1 MTDKPNS
8 LLAQSKLENIL
19 HSVALL
25 GTMFVLLFL
34 IGWVVAGAAG
44 ILAAAVMGLIFVVSG
59 SMISSNLILRLYQAK
74 LISVYQ
80 APELYEIVAYLSNKA
95 GLVKVPLLYYV
106 PSQVINA
113 FATGH
118 NGNAHIALSDGLLR
132 ALTVEELTGVLAH
145 EISHLKHNDLW
156 VMNLADILS
165 RLTSMLALV
174 GYLLI
179 IVFLPFYFFT
189 DVNMP
194 WLALILLWLAPHI
207 SALLQ
212 MALSRNRE
220 YGADIFA
227 AELTGNPL
235 ALASAL
241 RKIELYQGR
250 WLERLIFPGR
260 RMPHP
265 SILRTHPKLDERIRR
280 LHALAEDQYKHMQP
294 GPAYYLNW
302 PQQSTVK
309 PRRRIHG
316 LWY

>member
-1 MTDKPNS
+1 MTQDKS
-8 LLAQSKLENIL
+8 LLTQSKLENIL
-19 HSVALL
+19 HSAALL
-25 GTMFVLLFL
+25 GTMFILLFV
-34 IGWVVAGAAG
+34 IGWVVAGTIGVIWAVAMG
-44 ILAAAVMGLIFVVSG
+44 VILVISG
-59 SMISSNLILRLYQAK
+59 SMISSNIILRLYQAR

-80 APELYEIVAYLSNKA
+80 APELYEIVAHLSNKA
-95 GLVKVPLLYYV
+95 GLKKVPLLYYF

-113 FATGH
+113 FATGR
-118 NGNAHIALSDGLLR
+118 NGSAHIAISDGLLR
-132 ALTVEELTGVLAH
+132 ALSVEELTGVIGH

-165 RLTSMLALV
+165 RLTSMLALF

-179 IVFLPFYFFT
+179 IVFLPFLLFS
-189 DVNMP
+189 DRSIP
-194 WLALILLWLAPHI
+194 WLALLLLWLAPHI

-220 YGADIFA
+220 YGADIYA

-241 RKIELYQGR
+241 RKIELYQGS
-250 WLERLIFPGR
+250 WFEQLLFPGR
-260 RMPHP
+260 RIPQP
-265 SILRTHPKLDERIRR
+265 SILRTHPKLEERITR
-280 LHALAEDQYKHMQP
+280 LRALAQDQYKHLQP
-294 GPAYYLNW
+294 GTPVYLSW
-302 PQQSTVK
+302 PQHRVGK

>member
-1 MTDKPNS
+1 MPRSNS
-8 LLAQSKLENIL
+8 LLTQSKLENVL
-19 HSVALL
+19 HSILLL
-25 GTMFVLLFL
+25 GTMFILLFV
-34 IGWVVAGAAG
+34 IGWIVAGTMG
-44 ILAAAVMGLIFVVSG
+44 VILAGVMGITLVVSG
-59 SMISSNLILRLYQAK
+59 SMISSNIILRLYQAR

-95 GLVKVPLLYYV
+95 GLEKVPLLYYF

-113 FATGH
+113 FATGR

-132 ALTVEELTGVLAH
+132 TLNIEELTAVIGH
-145 EISHLKHNDLW
+145 ELSHLKHNDLW

-165 RLTSMLALV
+165 RLTSMLALI

-179 IVFLPFYFFT
+179 VVFLPFYFLT
-189 DVNMP
+189 DINIP
-194 WLALILLWLAPHI
+194 WLALLLLWLAPHI

-250 WLERLIFPGR
+250 WLEQLLLPSR
-260 RMPHP
+260 RMPQP
-265 SILRTHPKLDERIRR
+265 SILRTHPKMEERIKR
-280 LHALAEDQYKHMQP
+280 LHDLAEDQYKHIQMGAP
-294 GPAYYLNW
+294 VFLNW
-302 PQQSTVK
+302 PEISVRK

>member
-1 MTDKPNS
+1 M
-8 LLAQSKLENIL
+8 
-19 HSVALL
+19 HSVILL
-25 GTMFVLLFL
+25 GTMFILLFV
-34 IGWVVAGAAG
+34 IGWVVAGTIG
-44 ILAAAVMGLIFVVSG
+44 MLWAAAMGVALVVSG
-59 SMISSNLILRLYQAK
+59 SMISANIILRLYQAK

-80 APELYEIVAYLSNKA
+80 APELYEIVAQLSNKA
-95 GLVKVPLLYYV
+95 GLAKVPLLYYF
-106 PSQVINA
+106 PSQIINA
-113 FATGH
+113 FSTGH
-118 NGNAHIALSDGLLR
+118 AGNPHIALSEGVIR
-132 ALTVEELTGVLAH
+132 ALTVDELAGVLGH

-165 RLTSMLALV
+165 RLTAMLALF

-179 IVFLPFYFFT
+179 IVFLPFYFFS
-189 DVNMP
+189 DLEMP
-194 WLALILLWLAPHI
+194 WTALIVLWLAPHL

-220 YGADIFA
+220 YGADLFA

-235 ALASAL
+235 ALAAAL

-260 RMPHP
+260 RMPQP

-280 LHALAEDQYKHMQP
+280 LQVLAEEQYRHRQS
-294 GPAYYLNW
+294 GPSFYLNW
-302 PQQSTVK
+302 PQNNTGK
-309 PRRRIHG
+309 PKRRIPG

>member
-1 MTDKPNS
+1 MMADKS
-8 LLAQSKLENIL
+8 VLTKSKLENIL
-19 HSVALL
+19 HSILLL
-25 GTMFVLLFL
+25 GTMFILLFA
-34 IGWVVAGAAG
+34 IGWVVAGSMG
-44 ILAAAVMGLIFVVSG
+44 LLWSAVMGVILIVSG
-59 SMISSNLILRLYQAK
+59 SMISSSIILRLYQAK

-80 APELYEIVAYLSNKA
+80 APELYEIVAHLSNRA
-95 GLVKVPLLYYV
+95 GLAKVPQLYYF
-106 PSQVINA
+106 PSRVINA
-113 FATGH
+113 FATGR
-118 NGNAHIALSDGLLR
+118 NGNPHIAVSDGLLR
-132 ALTVEELTGVLAH
+132 ALTVDELTGVLAH

-156 VMNLADILS
+156 VMNLADVLS
-165 RLTSMLALV
+165 RLTSMLALF

-179 IVFLPFYFFT
+179 IVFLPFYFFS
-189 DVNMP
+189 DLEMP
-194 WLALILLWLAPHI
+194 WTALILLWVAPHL

-260 RMPHP
+260 RIPQS
-265 SILRTHPKLDERIRR
+265 SILRTHPKLEERVKR
-280 LHALAEDQYKHMQP
+280 LHALAEDQYKDMQP
-294 GPAYYLNW
+294 GPSFYLNW
-302 PQQSTVK
+302 PQQTTRK
-309 PRRRIHG
+309 PRRRVHG